1 MTGQPF
7 TPLARPGDPTPEGWD
22 ARGDDPA
29 TAFPVP
35 WRWWEP
41 VAVFAV
47 SFLISNVLVLVVL
60 VVSVPLGM
68 PEPVQVTIAAL
79 LSSGVLF
86 ASTLV
91 WVRARHPG
99 AIGRLAGP
107 VRPRLVH
114 VGIGAGAGLLAFA
127 VGNVGFGQLIT
138 WLIRRLGGEPPPVQ
152 EALQSALQDPVTGI
166 VLAVAVVVA
175 APLAEELFFR
185 GFLFQGLRRSVPLW
199 PAMGLSGLAF
209 ALSHI
214 EPLAIVILLPV
225 GMFFA
230 WIFHRTGSLLVPI
243 SAHAA
248 FNLVN
253 VVLLRLPPDWA
264 ARLVAVLGLPAEV

>member
-1 MTGQPF
+1 MSGQPF

-41 VAVFAV
+41 LAVFAL
-47 SFLISNVLVLVVL
+47 SFLVSNILGAAVLLA
-60 VVSVPLGM
+60 SVPLGV
-68 PEPVQVTIAAL
+68 PDPAQITVLAA
-79 LSSGVLF
+79 LSSGILF
-86 ASTLV
+86 AATLG
-91 WVRARHPG
+91 WVGLRHPG
-99 AIGRLAGP
+99 ALRRLAGP
-107 VRPRLVH
+107 VRPRAVH
-114 VGIGAGAGLLAFA
+114 LAIGAGAGIVAFL
-127 VGNVGFGQLIT
+127 VGNVGFGQLIS

-152 EALQSALQDPVTGI
+152 ESLQAALQDPGYGL
-166 VLAVAVVVA
+166 VLAVAVVVG
-175 APLAEELFFR
+175 APVAEELFFR
-185 GFLFQGLRRSVPLW
+185 GLLFQALRRSVPLW

-230 WIFHRTGSLLVPI
+230 WVFHRTGSLLVPI
-243 SAHAA
+243 AAHAA

-253 VVLLRLPPDWA
+253 VVALRLP
-264 ARLVAVLGLPAEV
+264 LEV